1 VKDTSSEF
9 LKYLD
14 KQEIALGSEMR
25 LLKRKVLIP
34 PRIRVGIK
42 EITVSN
48 KIASNLYIK

>member
-14 KQEIALGSEMR
+14 KQEIALGSNEIEEESFD
-25 LLKRKVLIP
+25 LV
-34 PRIRVGIK
+34 RVGIK